1 MMVLSFL
8 LKIGKYLR
16 RDKMKKSIVLC
27 LLAISSLTAAAQN
40 DWENPEVFQVGTEPS
55 RATYWRGGSLEN
67 GDWNLPLNGT
77 WKFRYVHEV
86 AERPVDFFNEGYDV
100 SSWDDIA
107 VPGPWELQGF
117 GKPIYTNI
125 KYPFEKNP
133 PFIKGLFDNGSPV
146 GSYVRTFELP
156 ESWMSDKIYI
166 KFGGVSSAYYL
177 WINGQKVGYAQDSF
191 LPSEFDITP
200 YVKAGE
206 NTVALQ
212 VFRWSDGSYIEDQ
225 DGWRLSGIMRD
236 VYVHHA
242 PKTHIRDFFVYS
254 DLDKDY
260 KDADLNVEIDLA
272 GDVQGMNLEVTL
284 YDGKKKVAQ
293 FASPVGG
300 LQCALSTKVLE
311 PKKWTAETPN
321 LYNVVMKLKD
331 AKGNTVDEVSCS
343 TGFRKIEIDGRRFLL
358 NGQAVKMRGVNRVE
372 HDPFTGKYVTKERVH
387 EEVLLMKRNN
397 INTIRVAHMPAVE
410 WLCEYCDYY
419 GIMVI
424 DEANVESHGMGYTP
438 ESMSHDPK
446 WEAAHV
452 ARITRLIERDKNHPC
467 VLQWSLGNETDNGV
481 NIAAMYHASKKLDPT
496 RPVHYHFA
504 NEPLCCD
511 VLGGGLTKKN
521 QYALSGRYASV
532 PELQSV
538 LKSNDHRPYLLN
550 EFAHSMGN
558 AMGSLKDYFNV
569 FESSEVFAGGTVWDW
584 VDQGIAR
591 SVADPKVYGM
601 LIPEAERAS
610 VNEKCLVPDGG
621 YYWAYGGDFGDRP
634 TDKNF
639 CCNGVVQ
646 PGLGVNSKL
655 NEMCK
660 VFQEIEFYSS
670 DLASGKIEVFNKF
683 YYKDLSE
690 YEFRWVL
697 LRNGVQVKKGKIK
710 GFNLDPR
717 GRGVMQ
723 LPASKWKMD
732 DAEWAVTVSAH
743 LKSATSWCEKGHRV
757 AWEQFVLKAWNFESQ
772 KLAPSAAA
780 PSVEETAETYTL
792 TSDNAVITFSKKSG
806 TVATIVRDGKT
817 IMTEGPRLDFWR
829 APIDNDGTGLK
840 ARYVDGK
847 MQVDGQGGR
856 LTKWWDRAGYPY
868 MKKDV
873 KEIACKTEDGK
884 VVITVSSRMK
894 AKTPDAGFDVVEVF
908 VFNNEGQFSL
918 NCDIKPYG
926 KLVEVARIG
935 YEMVMPKSLDRFDW
949 YGKGPFDAYIDRKD
963 GVALGLYGGTVDEQ
977 FVNYIFP
984 QENGNKYDVRW
995 VSLTDGKGEGLTV
1008 SGNQPIEANVRH
1020 YTTMELA
1027 EALHPYD
1034 LNPID
1039 GSVLHINYKMGPVG
1053 NESCGPRALEEYVLY
1068 PEHWNFTIIFKLN

>member
-1 MMVLSFL
+1 
-8 LKIGKYLR
+8 
-16 RDKMKKSIVLC
+16 MKKSIVLG
-27 LLAISSLTAAAQN
+27 LLMLVSFVASAQN

-67 GDWNLPLNGT
+67 QQWNMLLNGT
-77 WKFRYVHEV
+77 WKFKYVHETADRPTDFY
-86 AERPVDFFNEGYDV
+86 AEGFDCA
-100 SSWDDIA
+100 SWDDIQ

-146 GSYVRTFELP
+146 GSYIRTFTLP
-156 ESWMSDKIYI
+156 QEWMNDKIYI

-177 WINGQKVGYAQDSF
+177 WINGKKVGYAQDSF

-236 VYVHHA
+236 VYVHRA
-242 PKTHIRDFFVYS
+242 PKSHIRDFYVYS
-254 DLDKDY
+254 DLDNEY
-260 KDADLNVEIDLA
+260 KNADLNVEIDLD
-272 GDVQGMNLEVTL
+272 GDVAGMSVEVAL
-284 YDGKKKVAQ
+284 FDGKKKVAQ
-293 FASPVGG
+293 FAGQVNG
-300 LQCALSTKVLE
+300 LQCALSTKVVE

-321 LYNVVMKLKD
+321 LYKVVMKLKD
-331 AKGNTVDEVSCS
+331 AGGKLVDELSCN

-372 HDPFTGKYVTKERVH
+372 HDPFTGKYVTKERVLK
-387 EEVLLMKRNN
+387 EVLLMKKNN

-438 ESMSHDPK
+438 ESMSHDPE

-558 AMGSLKDYFNV
+558 AMGSLKDYFDV

-591 SVADPKVYGM
+591 SVQDKSVYGM
-601 LIPEAERAS
+601 MIPESERAA
-610 VNEKCLVPDGG
+610 VNEKCLRPDGG
-621 YYWAYGGDFGDRP
+621 YYWAYGGDFGDKP

-639 CCNGVVQ
+639 CCNGVVT
-646 PGLGVNSKL
+646 PDLSNNSKL
-655 NEMCK
+655 NEMRK
-660 VFQEIEFYSS
+660 VFQEVEFYAS
-670 DLASGKIEVFNKF
+670 DLAAGKIEVFNKF

-690 YEFRWVL
+690 YEFRWTL
-697 LRNGVQVKKGKIK
+697 LKNGVEVKSGKVGK
-710 GFNLDPR
+710 FNLAPR
-717 GRGVMQ
+717 AKGVLT
-723 LPASKWKMD
+723 LPVEKWKMD
-732 DAEWAVTVSAH
+732 TSAEYAVIISAH
-743 LKSATSWCEKGHRV
+743 TKAAKTWCERGYKV
-757 AWEQFVLKAWNFESQ
+757 AWEQFILNEWDFASQ
-772 KLAPSAAA
+772 SLQKSSAA
-780 PSVEETAETYTL
+780 PQVTEIEEAYVIE
-792 TSDNAVITFSKKSG
+792 SAGNVITFNKSKG
-806 TVATIVRDGKT
+806 TVETIVKGDKV
-817 IMTEGPRLDFWR
+817 IMQEGPRLDFWR

-868 MKKDV
+868 MKKTV
-873 KEIACKTEDGK
+873 KEISTNTLLGEFT
-884 VVITVSSRMK
+884 ITVTSQMVSK
-894 AKTPDAGFDVVEVF
+894 AKDAGFDVIETF
-908 VFNNEGQFSL
+908 TFNNEGQFVL

-935 YEMVMPKSLDRFDW
+935 YEMIMPKALDCFEW
-949 YGKGPFDAYIDRKD
+949 YGRGPLDAYVDRKD
-963 GVALGLYGGTVDEQ
+963 GAALGLYKGTVDEQ

-995 VSLTDGKGEGLTV
+995 VSLSDASGAGLSV
-1008 SGNQPIEANVRH
+1008 SGKQPLEANVRH

-1034 LNPID
+1034 LTPID
-1039 GSVLHINYKMGPVG
+1039 GSVLHINYKMAPLG
-1053 NESCGPRALEEYVLY
+1053 NESCGPRPLEQYILY
-1068 PEHWNFTIIFKLN
+1068 PKPWNFTIMFKLK

>member
-1 MMVLSFL
+1 M
-8 LKIGKYLR
+8 
-16 RDKMKKSIVLC
+16 MKKSIVLG
-27 LLAISSLTAAAQN
+27 LLMVASFAASAQN

-55 RATYWRGGSLEN
+55 RATYFRGGSLEN
-67 GDWNLPLNGT
+67 QQWNMLLNGT
-77 WKFRYVHEV
+77 WKFKYVHET
-86 AERPVDFFNEGYDV
+86 ADRPTDFYVEGFDYA
-100 SSWDDIA
+100 SWDDIQ

-133 PFIKGLFDNGSPV
+133 PYIKGLFDNGSPV
-146 GSYVRTFELP
+146 GSYIRTFSLP
-156 ESWMSDKIYI
+156 QEWVGDKIYI
-166 KFGGVSSAYYL
+166 KLGGVSSAYYI

-236 VYVHHA
+236 VYVHRA
-242 PKTHIRDFFVYS
+242 PKSHIRDFYVYS
-254 DLDKDY
+254 DLDKEY
-260 KDADLNVEIDLA
+260 KDADLNVEIDLD
-272 GDVQGMNLEVTL
+272 GDVAGMSVEVAL
-284 YDGKKKVAQ
+284 FDGKKKVAQ
-293 FASPVGG
+293 SAGPVNG
-300 LQCALSTKVLE
+300 LQCALSTKVVE

-321 LYNVVMKLKD
+321 LYKVVMTLKD
-331 AKGNTVDEVSCS
+331 AQGKVVDELSCN

-372 HDPFTGKYVTKERVH
+372 HDPFTGKYVTKERVL
-387 EEVLLMKRNN
+387 EEVLLMKKHN

-452 ARITRLIERDKNHPC
+452 ARITRLVERDKNHPC

-558 AMGSLKDYFNV
+558 AMGSLKDYFDV

-591 SVADPKVYGM
+591 SVENPKVYGM
-601 LIPEAERAS
+601 MIPESERAA
-610 VNEKCLVPDGG
+610 VNEKCLRPDGG
-621 YYWAYGGDFGDRP
+621 YYWAYGGDFGDKP

-639 CCNGVVQ
+639 CVNGVVQ

-655 NEMCK
+655 VEMGK
-660 VFQEIEFYSS
+660 VFQEVEFSAS

-690 YEFRWVL
+690 YEFRWAL
-697 LRNGVQVKKGKIK
+697 LKNGVEVKAGKVGK
-710 GFNLDPR
+710 FNLAPR
-717 GRGVMQ
+717 AKGVMQ
-723 LPASKWKMD
+723 LPVEKWKMHSE
-732 DAEWAVTVSAH
+732 AEYVVVVGAH
-743 LKSATSWCEKGHRV
+743 TKAAKSWCEKGHRV
-757 AWEQFVLKAWNFESQ
+757 AWEQFVLKPWDFTAQKIRESSV
-772 KLAPSAAA
+772 APG
-780 PSVEETAETYTL
+780 VTETEDAYVI
-792 TSDNAVITFSKKSG
+792 TSGNSKITFSKSKG
-806 TVATIVRDGKT
+806 TIETVLQGDKVL
-817 IMTEGPRLDFWR
+817 MQEGPRLDFWR

-868 MKKDV
+868 MKKNVKDV
-873 KEIACKTEDGK
+873 SVRTVGGE
-884 VVITVSSRMK
+884 VVITVTSNMPSK
-894 AKTPDAGFDVVEVF
+894 AAGAGFDVVEIF
-908 VFNNEGQFSL
+908 TFNNEGQFSL
-918 NCDIKPYG
+918 NCDITPYG

-935 YEMVMPKSLDRFDW
+935 YEMVMPESLDCFQW
-949 YGKGPFDAYIDRKD
+949 YGRGPLDAYVDRKD
-963 GVALGLYGGTVDEQ
+963 GACLGFYKGTVDEQ

-995 VSLTDGKGEGLTV
+995 VSLTDDAGHGLMV
-1008 SGNQPIEANVRH
+1008 SGSQPLEANVRH

-1027 EALHPYD
+1027 EALHPYE
-1034 LNPID
+1034 LEPIKE
-1039 GSVLHINYKMGPVG
+1039 SVLHINYKMGPLG
-1053 NESCGPRALEEYVLY
+1053 NESCGPRPLEEYILY
-1068 PEHWNFTIIFKLN
+1068 PKHWNFTVIFEIN

>member
-1 MMVLSFL
+1 
-8 LKIGKYLR
+8 
-16 RDKMKKSIVLC
+16 MKRLVVLC
-27 LLAISSLTAAAQN
+27 LLALSSFFAFAQN

-55 RATYWRGGSLEN
+55 RAVYWRGGSLEN
-67 GDWNLPLNGT
+67 QDWNLSLNGT
-77 WKFRYVHEV
+77 WKFKYVHEV
-86 AERPVDFFNEGYDV
+86 AERPMDFFNEGYDV

-133 PFIKGLFDNGSPV
+133 PFIKGLYDNGSPV

-156 ESWMSDKIYI
+156 ESWMSDKIFI
-166 KFGGVSSAYYL
+166 KLGGVSSAYYI

-260 KDADLNVEIDLA
+260 KDAALNVELDLA
-272 GDVQGMNLEVTL
+272 GDVQDMSVEVTL

-293 FASPVGG
+293 FGTQVSG
-300 LQCALSTKVLE
+300 LQCALSTKVHE
-311 PKKWTAETPN
+311 PKKWSAEAPN
-321 LYNVVMKLKD
+321 LYKVVMKLKD
-331 AKGNTVDEVSCS
+331 AKGKVVDELSCN

-601 LIPEAERAS
+601 LIPDAERAA
-610 VNEKCLVPDGG
+610 VNEKCLRPDGG
-621 YYWAYGGDFGDRP
+621 YYWAYGGDFGDKP

-655 NEMCK
+655 VEMCK
-660 VFQEIEFYSS
+660 VFQEVEFYES
-670 DLASGKIEVFNKF
+670 DLAAGKIEVFNKF

-690 YEFRWVL
+690 YEFRWTL
-697 LRNGVQVKKGKIK
+697 LENGVKVKSGKIGK
-710 GFNLDPR
+710 FNLGPR
-717 GRGVMQ
+717 ERGTIQ
-723 LPASKWKMD
+723 LPVDKWKMD
-732 DAEWAVTVSAH
+732 EYKEYVVVLSVHTKDA
-743 LKSATSWCEKGHRV
+743 KSWCEKGHRI
-757 AWEQFVLKAWNFESQ
+757 AWEQFILNYWPFDQVMVVATGD
-772 KLAPSAAA
+772 APSLT
-780 PSVEETAETYTL
+780 ETADAYI
-792 TSDNAVITFSKKSG
+792 ITAGENEINFSKSKG
-806 TVATIVRDGKT
+806 TVETIVKNGKVL
-817 IMTEGPRLDFWR
+817 MQEGPRLDFWR

-856 LTKWWDRAGYPY
+856 LTKWWDREGYPY
-868 MKKDV
+868 MKKEVQEVSYTYEGSILTIKV
-873 KEIACKTEDGK
+873 KS
-884 VVITVSSRMK
+884 VMK
-894 AKTPDAGFDVVEVF
+894 SKKPDNGFNVHEM
-908 VFNNEGQFSL
+908 FSIDDSGCIWL
-918 NCDIKPYG
+918 RCDIEPFG
-926 KLVEVARIG
+926 NLVEVARVG
-935 YEMVMPKSLDRFDW
+935 YEMIMPKQFDLFEW
-949 YGKGPFDAYIDRKD
+949 YGRGPLDAYVDRND
-963 GVALGLYGGTVDEQ
+963 GACFGLYSGTVDEQ

-995 VSLTDGKGEGLTV
+995 MSLTDKSGNGMKV
-1008 SGNQPIEANVRH
+1008 SGSQPIEVNVRH

-1034 LNPID
+1034 LKPID
-1039 GSVLHINYKMGPVG
+1039 GTVLHVNYKMGPLG
-1053 NESCGPRALEEYVLY
+1053 NESCGPRPLEQYILY
-1068 PEHWNFTIIFKLN
+1068 PKPWNFAIMFKLK

>member
-1 MMVLSFL
+1 
-8 LKIGKYLR
+8 
-16 RDKMKKSIVLC
+16 MKKSIVLG
-27 LLAISSLTAAAQN
+27 LLMLVSFVSFAQN

-55 RATYWRGGSLEN
+55 RATYWRGGCLEN
-67 GDWNLPLNGT
+67 QDWNMLLNGT
-77 WKFRYVHEV
+77 WKFKYVHET
-86 AERPVDFFNEGYDV
+86 ADRPTDFYVDGFDCT
-100 SSWDDIA
+100 SWDDIQ

-146 GSYVRTFELP
+146 GSYVRTFTLP
-156 ESWMSDKIYI
+156 QEWMNDKIYI

-236 VYVHHA
+236 VYVHRA
-242 PKTHIRDFFVYS
+242 PKSHIRDFYVYS
-254 DLDKDY
+254 DLDKEY
-260 KDADLNVEIDLA
+260 KDADLNVEIDLD
-272 GDVQGMNLEVTL
+272 GDVAGMSVEVAL
-284 YDGKKKVAQ
+284 FDGKKKVAQ
-293 FASPVGG
+293 FAGPVNG
-300 LQCALSTKVLE
+300 LQCALSTKVLS

-321 LYNVVMKLKD
+321 LYKVVMKLKD
-331 AKGNTVDEVSCS
+331 AGGKVVDELSCN

-372 HDPFTGKYVTKERVH
+372 HDPFTGKYVTKERVL
-387 EEVLLMKRNN
+387 EEVLLMKKNN

-481 NIAAMYHASKKLDPT
+481 NIAAMYLAAKKLDPT

-558 AMGSLKDYFNV
+558 AMGSLKDYFDV

-591 SVADPKVYGM
+591 SVENQNVYGM
-601 LIPEAERAS
+601 MIPESERAA
-610 VNEKCLVPDGG
+610 VNEKCLRPDGG
-621 YYWAYGGDFGDRP
+621 YYWAYGGDFGDKP

-655 NEMCK
+655 VEMCK
-660 VFQEIEFYSS
+660 VFQEVEFYES
-670 DLASGKIEVFNKF
+670 DLAAGKIEVFNKF

-690 YEFRWVL
+690 YEFRWTL
-697 LRNGVQVKKGKIK
+697 LENGVKVKSGKIGK
-710 GFNLDPR
+710 FNLGPR
-717 GRGVMQ
+717 ERGTIQ
-723 LPASKWKMD
+723 LPVDKWKMD
-732 DAEWAVTVSAH
+732 EYKEYVVVLSAH
-743 LKSATSWCEKGHRV
+743 TKDAKSWCEKGHRI
-757 AWEQFVLKAWNFESQ
+757 AWEQFILNDWPFDQVMVVATGD
-772 KLAPSAAA
+772 APSLT
-780 PSVEETAETYTL
+780 ETVDAYI
-792 TSDNAVITFSKKSG
+792 ITAGENEINFSKSKG
-806 TVATIVRDGKT
+806 TIETIVKNGKVL
-817 IMTEGPRLDFWR
+817 MQEGPRLDFWR

-856 LTKWWDRAGYPY
+856 LTKWWDREGYPY
-868 MKKDV
+868 MKKEVQEVSYTCEGGILTIKV
-873 KEIACKTEDGK
+873 KS
-884 VVITVSSRMK
+884 VMK
-894 AKTPDAGFDVVEVF
+894 SKKPDNGFNV
-908 VFNNEGQFSL
+908 NEMFSIDDSGCIWL
-918 NCDIKPYG
+918 RCDIEPFG
-926 KLVEVARIG
+926 NLVEVARVG
-935 YEMVMPKSLDRFDW
+935 YEMIIPKQFDLFEW
-949 YGKGPFDAYIDRKD
+949 YGRGPLDAYVDRKD
-963 GVALGLYGGTVDEQ
+963 GACFGLYSGTVDEQ

-995 VSLTDGKGEGLTV
+995 MSLTDKSGNGMKV
-1008 SGNQPIEANVRH
+1008 SGFQPIEVNVRH

-1034 LNPID
+1034 LKMID
-1039 GSVLHINYKMGPVG
+1039 GTVLHVNYKMGPLG
-1053 NESCGPRALEEYVLY
+1053 NESCGPRPLEEYILY
-1068 PEHWNFTIIFKLN
+1068 PKPWSFAIMFKLK